1 MVTVSYLYTWRW
13 PQNEPLAETEK
24 HLLKTTANVRTIV
37 KKYFVYLCFF
47 SQSTSNLILDYL
59 FNIVYFGLTIAC
71 DTATKAEKNKSL
83 RAFSFPILHIV
94 ENYITGHYIK
104 NWAFLGG
111 ICSTSAWCMIKKPN
125 SQFKNGCKFFHKT
138 EPCGGSLWNENL
150 LAVKLMGKSIFFFL
164 RIALF
169 VDAQICLLGE
179 VYGSLL
185 FSKHFCFLTVP
196 LSGQQS
202 EQKRELDA
210 ISLTFTLLH

>member
-1 MVTVSYLYTWRW
+1 MYTS
-13 PQNEPLAETEK
+13 
-24 HLLKTTANVRTIV
+24 V
-37 KKYFVYLCFF
+37 FF

-83 RAFSFPILHIV
+83 RAFSSPILHIV

-150 LAVKLMGKSIFFFL
+150 LAVKLMGKSIFFFFWEL
-164 RIALF
+164 HSLWMPRSAYWERYMDLF
-169 VDAQICLLGE
+169 YLASIFV
-179 VYGSLL
+179 
-185 FSKHFCFLTVP
+185 F
-196 LSGQQS
+196 
-202 EQKRELDA
+202 
-210 ISLTFTLLH
+210 